1 MIFYIYKAQM
11 KLKFLHTLVV
21 FTLLLIVIIPRKA
34 DSQVLISL
42 IFGDMLNS
50 GKIEFGLDG
59 GLNLANMSNTE
70 GNMALDWNLGFFFYI
85 DLTEKSFLHTGVL
98 VKSKWGVNNLRPYP
112 TGDADVDS
120 LMLEEGTMDR
130 NISYFNVPIS
140 YCYYI
145 YDGFFLEGGFMV
157 GWRRKATDEMRATSA
172 VGDDVTV
179 QVDIHKQMTRIDAG
193 LLGGAGYK
201 FQKGLGISFGVRYY
215 YGLVEAHTDNW
226 GNKHNNSNL
235 FFFVTVPIGK
245 GKAQRQ
251 REEKER
257 QLKEQEMQGNQ

>member
-1 MIFYIYKAQM
+1 MNTKSQRF
-11 KLKFLHTLVV
+11 
-21 FTLLLIVIIPRKA
+21 LLIFTFILIGIIPRQA
-34 DSQVLISL
+34 DSQVLLSL
-42 IFGDMLNS
+42 IFGDKLNS

-59 GLNLANMSNTE
+59 GLNLSNMSNTE

-98 VKSKWGVNNLRPYP
+98 VKSQWGTNNLRPYP
-112 TGDADVDS
+112 TGDDDVDS

-140 YCYYI
+140 YCHYI
-145 YDGFFLEGGFMV
+145 YKGVFLEGGFMF
-157 GWRRKATDEMRATSA
+157 GLRSKATDEMRATSD
-172 VGDDVTV
+172 VGDEVIV
-179 QVDIHKQMTRIDAG
+179 KVDISNQMTRLDAG

-201 FQKGLGISFGVRYY
+201 FQKGLGVAFGVRYY

-235 FFFVTVPIGK
+235 FFFVTAPIGK
-245 GKAQRQ
+245 GKAQRKQ
-251 REEKER
+251 EEKER
-257 QLKEQEMQGNQ
+257 QLGEQQKQGN

>member
-1 MIFYIYKAQM
+1 MKTKSQKLLFIFI
-11 KLKFLHTLVV
+11 FV
-21 FTLLLIVIIPRKA
+21 LIGIIPRQA
-34 DSQVLISL
+34 DSQVLLSL
-42 IFGDMLNS
+42 IFGDKLNS

-59 GLNLANMSNTE
+59 GLNLSNMSNTE

-112 TGDADVDS
+112 TGDHDVDS
-120 LMLEEGTMDR
+120 LMYAEGTMDR
-130 NISYFNVPIS
+130 KISYFNVPIS
-140 YCYYI
+140 YCHYI
-145 YDGFFLEGGFMV
+145 YKGVFLEGGFML
-157 GWRRKATDEMRATSA
+157 GLRTKATDEMRATSD
-172 VGDDVTV
+172 VGDEVIV
-179 QVDIHKQMTRIDAG
+179 NVDIRNQMTRLDAG

-201 FQKGLGISFGVRYY
+201 FQKGLGVAFGVRYY

-235 FFFVTVPIGK
+235 FFFVTAPIGK
-245 GKAQRQ
+245 GKADRK

-257 QLKEQEMQGNQ
+257 LEREQGMQEN

>member
-1 MIFYIYKAQM
+1 M
-11 KLKFLHTLVV
+11 KLKFLYSIVV
-21 FTLLLIVIIPRKA
+21 FTLLLIAIIPRKA
-34 DSQVLISL
+34 DSQVLMSL
-42 IFGDMLNS
+42 IFGDKLNT

-59 GLNLANMSNTE
+59 GLNLSNMSNTE

-85 DLTEKSFLHTGVL
+85 DLTDKSFLHTGVL
-98 VKSKWGVNNLRPYP
+98 VKSQWGTNNLQPYP
-112 TGDADVDS
+112 TGDDEVDS

-145 YDGFFLEGGFMV
+145 YDGFFLEGGFML
-157 GWRRKATDEMRATSA
+157 GLRTKATDEMRATST
-172 VGDDVTV
+172 VGDDVIV
-179 QVDIHKQMTRIDAG
+179 QVDIRNQMTRLDAG

-201 FQKGLGISFGVRYY
+201 FKKGLGVSVGVRYY

-235 FFFVTVPIGK
+235 FFFVTAPIGK
-245 GKAQRQ
+245 GKAERK

-257 QLKEQEMQGNQ
+257 QLREQEMQGNQ

>member
-1 MIFYIYKAQM
+1 MNTKSQRF
-11 KLKFLHTLVV
+11 
-21 FTLLLIVIIPRKA
+21 LLIFTFILIGIIPRQA
-34 DSQVLISL
+34 DSQVLLSL
-42 IFGDMLNS
+42 IFGDKLNS

-59 GLNLANMSNTE
+59 GLNLSNMSNTE

-98 VKSKWGVNNLRPYP
+98 VKSQWGTNNLRPYP
-112 TGDADVDS
+112 TGDDDVDS

-140 YCYYI
+140 YCHYI
-145 YDGFFLEGGFMV
+145 YKGVFLEGGFMF
-157 GWRRKATDEMRATSA
+157 GLRSKATDEMRATSD
-172 VGDDVTV
+172 VGDEVIV
-179 QVDIHKQMTRIDAG
+179 KVDISKQMTRLDAG

-201 FQKGLGISFGVRYY
+201 FQKGLGVAFGVRYY

-235 FFFVTVPIGK
+235 FFFVTAPIGK
-245 GKAQRQ
+245 GKAQRK
-251 REEKER
+251 REEKEN
-257 QLKEQEMQGNQ
+257 QLREQEMQGNQ